1 MALTSPTPDTNY
13 IAICPG
19 SEVNFSADAIYP
31 ENDFIY
37 HQSDATTTFDW
48 YFGDGSTATGENV
61 SHTYN
66 TVGGYTVSLF
76 ATDANG
82 CISSN
87 SIETRIVI
95 AGSPFTGSTPPD
107 PICAN
112 DTAVLDF
119 TTVSGSTSVV
129 DGTPF
134 HQDISTTLG
143 VSDTTFLPDGT
154 GDCYETS
161 VVFNCFDPGQTLDD
175 PQDFL
180 SLDVNMEHSFLGDLE
195 ISIICPNNQTL
206 VLKSFNDLGGDPG
219 YGGGTFMGEPI
230 DDDAIMDAGVGYDYS
245 WTPITPTYG
254 TMGFEGENGMSTLT
268 QGSYTPFGSF
278 YDLVGCP
285 LNGLWTIE
293 ICDNW
298 SSDNGYIFSWQMTLN
313 PDIAPD
319 AWDYTV
325 PIDQYSWQT
334 GPYIINQ
341 TDEAISVSPPIA
353 GNYQYTYNVID
364 HYGCAWDTTIT
375 QEVFPTPNVDL
386 GPDLTFCPGV
396 NSHIFNAQN
405 PGNNYN
411 WQDGSNAATYTALV
425 PGDYSVT
432 VSNGLCQDIDSVTI
446 QPHTGFT
453 NQKSHIDVSCFDG
466 NNGAANIST
475 TTDYPPYFYNWSN
488 GQTGEQAENL
498 IIGEYYVT
506 ITDNAGCQS
515 LDTIMIN
522 QPTQLEAS
530 HISTVISCFG
540 GDDGEINLSVSGGI
554 PNYTYIWDNGHY
566 TQDLSGLTART
577 YRVTITDNNGCSI
590 THDIPVAQADEITT
604 DLPNDHYYCS
614 ETEEILSS
622 SATGGNAPYTY
633 NWSTGESI
641 ETISITPIE
650 NTLYQVTITD
660 SKNCKKVDF
669 VNISVYPDL
678 ELVFSSQEDTV
689 CPGESTLIN
698 INVQGGSG
706 YPYTSILNGE
716 NTSFPIIVSPIN
728 NETYQVNVSDNCFHS
743 ISKTLT
749 LFNYPVPSISFSAD
763 FIEGCPPLTVQ
774 FNETNNDNKSQYI
787 WEFSNGINTPNTA
800 VEHNPSHQFTESGIY
815 DVNLKVT
822 NQFGCFSRFTK
833 QQMILIYPKPTAKF
847 IASPDI
853 TTIIHPSVSY
863 INKSVNAS
871 AYIWDFGDGQFSDS
885 EAPNYEFKHVGDYNS
900 SLIAISARGCTDTTQ
915 ILVKVKNEFTFY
927 APDAFTPD
935 FDGKNETFTVF
946 GNGIDNDN
954 FLLQVYNRWGMLI
967 FESTDINIGWDGK
980 VNGSHKVAPV
990 ASYQWICVYKDI
1002 NGIQHE
1008 KSGDVSLIR

>member
-13 IAICPG
+13 IAVCPG
-19 SEVNFSADAIYP
+19 TEVNFSADALYP
-31 ENDFIY
+31 ENDLIY

-66 TVGGYTVSLF
+66 TTGGYTVSLF

-95 AGSPFTGSTPPD
+95 AGNPFIGSTPPD

-112 DTAVLDF
+112 DTAILDF
-119 TTVSGSTSVV
+119 TTVSGASSVV

-180 SLDVNMEHSFLGDLE
+180 SLDVNMEHSYLGDLE

-206 VLKSFNDLGGDPG
+206 VLKSFNDPGGASG

-230 DDDAIMDAGVGYDYS
+230 DDDANLDPGVGYDYS

-268 QGSYTPFGSF
+268 SGSYTPFGTF

-298 SSDNGYIFSWQMTLN
+298 GSDNGYIFSWQMTLN

-325 PIDQYSWQT
+325 PIDQYSWST

-341 TDEAISVSPPIA
+341 TDEAISINPPIA
-353 GNYQYTYNVID
+353 GNFQYTYNVVD

-375 QEVFPTPNVDL
+375 QEVLPTPSVNL
-386 GPDLTFCPGV
+386 GPDLTFCPGI
-396 NSHIFNAQN
+396 NSHDFNAQN
-405 PGNNYN
+405 PGNNYI
-411 WQDGSNAATYTALV
+411 WQDGTNTATYNAIA
-425 PGDYSVT
+425 PGNYSVT

-446 QPHTGFT
+446 YPHTGFT
-453 NQKSHIDVSCFDG
+453 NLISHTDISCFGG
-466 NNGAANIST
+466 NNGTANIST
-475 TTDYPPYFYNWSN
+475 TTDYPPYFYNWSD
-488 GQTGEQAENL
+488 GQTGEQASGL

-515 LDTIMIN
+515 IDTVSLT
-522 QPTQLEAS
+522 QPTQIEANHS
-530 HISTVISCFG
+530 STVISCFG
-540 GDDGEINLSVSGGI
+540 GDDGEIDLSVSGGI
-554 PNYTYIWDNGHY
+554 PNYTYAWDNGS
-566 TQDLSGLTART
+566 TTEDISGLSART
-577 YRVTITDNNGCSI
+577 YRVTITDNNNCSLI
-590 THDIPVAQADEITT
+590 HDVSVAQADEITT
-604 DLPNDHYYCS
+604 DLPGNHYYCS
-614 ETEEILSS
+614 EAEEILSS
-622 SATGGNAPYTY
+622 SATGGNAPYNY
-633 NWSTGESI
+633 IWSTGENS
-641 ETISITPIE
+641 ENISISPTE

-660 SKNCKKVDF
+660 SKNCTKVDQI
-669 VNISVYPDL
+669 NISVYPDL
-678 ELVFSSQEDTV
+678 ELVFSSQKDTV
-689 CPGESTLIN
+689 CPGESTLL
-698 INVQGGSG
+698 NVDIQGGSG
-706 YPYTSILNGE
+706 YPYTSTLNGE
-716 NTSFPIIVSPIN
+716 LTNFPFIVSPIN
-728 NETYQVNVSDNCFHS
+728 NETYQVSVSDNCFHS
-743 ISKTLT
+743 IAKTLT
-749 LFNYPVPSISFSAD
+749 LYNFPVPTISFSSD
-763 FIEGCPPLTVQ
+763 VIEGCPPLEIQ
-774 FNETNNDNKSQYI
+774 FNETENDNNSQYL
-787 WEFSNGINTPNTA
+787 WEFTNGENTPNTA
-800 VEHNPSHQFTESGIY
+800 INHNPYHVFTKSGIY
-815 DVNLKVT
+815 NVSLKVT
-822 NQFGCFSRFTK
+822 NQFGCFNTLSK
-833 QQMILIYPKPTAKF
+833 QQMIFVYPKPKANF
-847 IASPDI
+847 VANPDI
-853 TTIIHPSVSY
+853 TTIIHPTVSY
-863 INKSVNAS
+863 INKSENAS
-871 AYIWDFGDGQFSDS
+871 AYIWDFGDGQFSES
-885 EAPNYEFKHVGDYNS
+885 EAPNYVFKHIGEYNT
-900 SLIAISARGCTDTTQ
+900 SLIAISARGCTDTTKMS
-915 ILVKVKNEFTFY
+915 VKIKEEFTFY

-935 FDGKNETFTVF
+935 FDGKNEIFRVF
-946 GNGIDNDN
+946 GNGIDDKN
-954 FLLQVYNRWGMLI
+954 FSLQVYDRWGMPI
-967 FESTDINIGWDGK
+967 FESTNINIGWDGK
-980 VNGSHKVAPV
+980 VNGSNKVAQV
-990 ASYQWICVYKDI
+990 GSYQWLCVYKDI

-1008 KSGDVSLIR
+1008 KSGEVNLIR